1 MRFIIAA
8 SMLLSGGA
16 WANDVSFSVDV
27 APNAHVSG
35 TVDVDDS
42 SGDINSVK
50 GEASGAVSGAFTLN
64 QVNPQIIVGQGPRL
78 TLKFDRRNQQI
89 SAQLD
94 SANPV
99 TLWEKP

>member
-1 MRFIIAA
+1 
-8 SMLLSGGA
+8 MLLSSA
-16 WANDVSFSVDV
+16 ALANDVSFSVDV
-27 APNAHVSG
+27 PPNVHVTG

-50 GEASGAVSGAFTLN
+50 GEVSGAVSGSFQLDPLT
-64 QVNPQIIVGQGPRL
+64 PQMAIGQGPRL
-78 TLKFDRRNQQI
+78 TLHFDRRNQQV

-94 SANPV
+94 GGNTV